1 MCFKI
6 SDFEPCEYTFE
17 PLSRMIEFALRA
29 QQFILIFYILDQS
42 KSLLEIPELKDSFV
56 ALARPFRELIN
67 LTTIYDEIANDLL
80 CTYVLE
86 KPEAFDKR
94 LDNAVNF
101 FPIFFKPAHRQLVQ
115 AHLQLKKNYYAP
127 IRDIPSSLYIINESE
142 IRNDFNRLKEKE
154 KKEVDFGQVNSALT
168 GIVSEM
174 STLNVKSLLAPFIR
188 NRRFVDYFRLLSA
201 KIASLQSVKDTSS
214 EKTFM
219 SGSSNRDEIGENLNI
234 LRTFQFNL
242 IIFLQK
248 VLSSKRDPL
257 DKIDTS
263 FPALRYAKVISQ
275 TSRRFL
281 ASILLSVFTRF
292 GPKAP
297 EPGPLNLLERL
308 SESEIQN
315 DLIEALNL
323 IISTSDTK
331 SILVLM
337 KYIIEHDLIKY
348 LRDFPKQ
355 TVTSLVKIF
364 KELPIGRNS
373 CLAIFALSKPNG
385 DPADLCRLGKKI
397 ATFVAF
403 EGTKHALNIVE
414 RLNLIK
420 QVIEIEKKA
429 ELQPDVELQRLL
441 RNLKVQTWSLMELK
455 KRNDAESAFFPRL
468 STEEENSLTFDV
480 IELDVLLDA
489 YKRKYCLYLT
499 YGFYVNYFKRDDEE
513 MVVSMFTFAAEYGIK
528 VNSENY
534 PQTFLDFFYMMKERE
549 DFEPK
554 IINLGIFIPAME
566 AKNFTHQGGRV
577 FLKNFDEYVNKRTNV
592 TAANENANPDQTPN
606 PDQHPDQAT
615 NSNPDP
621 HPDQNPDDNLGAN
634 INQEENRI
642 QEKHSRVR
650 GMININSMDPFW
662 FPRFLDEE
670 FDGIAPKFQIFTIYT
685 QHIENLMAKVRCPNT
700 FLEFISSTFSMFFCI
715 LYWVNRL
722 TRQVRKMRTK
732 PREMNTDLQDFFN
745 KQELIWLWMEEN
757 INFIRSKNHYSSGT
771 DKDVYVRVIQKKI
784 ESLAEGL
791 ADLYNDLPRT

>member
-1 MCFKI
+1 
-6 SDFEPCEYTFE
+6 
-17 PLSRMIEFALRA
+17 MIEFALRA
-29 QQFILIFYILDQS
+29 QQFILIFYVLDQN

-67 LTTIYDEIANDLL
+67 LATTYDEIANDLL

-94 LDNAVNF
+94 LDNAMNI
-101 FPIFFKPAHRQLVQ
+101 FPVFFKAAHRQLVQ

-127 IRDIPSSLYIINESE
+127 SKDIPPSHYIINESE
-142 IRNDFNRLKEKE
+142 IRNDFNRLKEEE
-154 KKEVDFGQVNSALT
+154 KKKVDFGLVNSALT

-174 STLNVKSLLAPFIR
+174 STLNIKSLLAPFIR

-214 EKTFM
+214 EKTFV
-219 SGSSNRDEIGENLNI
+219 SGSSNRDEVGENLNI

-248 VLSSKRDPL
+248 VLTSKRDPL
-257 DKIDTS
+257 DKMDKS
-263 FPALRYAKVISQ
+263 FPALRYAKVISR

-281 ASILLSVFTRF
+281 VSILLRVFTRF

-323 IISTSDTK
+323 IISTSDAEST
-331 SILVLM
+331 LVLM
-337 KYIIEHDLIKY
+337 KYIIEHDLLKY

-355 TVTSLVKIF
+355 TVTSLVRIF

-403 EGTKHALNIVE
+403 EESKHALNIVE

-420 QVIEIEKKA
+420 QVLEIEKKA
-429 ELQPDVELQRLL
+429 ELQPDVELQKLL
-441 RNLKVQTWSLMELK
+441 RNLKVQTWSLMELR
-455 KRNDAESAFFPRL
+455 KRSEAESAFFPRV
-468 STEEENSLTFDV
+468 SEEEANSLTYDV
-480 IELDVLLDA
+480 IELDVLLDV
-489 YKRKYCLYLT
+489 YKKKYCLYHT

-513 MVVSMFTFAAEYGIK
+513 MVVSMFTFAAQYGIK

-534 PQTFLDFFYMMKERE
+534 PQTFLDFFYLMKERE

-566 AKNFTHQGGRV
+566 AKNFTHQGGKF
-577 FLKNFDEYVNKRTNV
+577 FLKNFDDYVNRRTNV
-592 TAANENANPDQTPN
+592 TVANENGNPDQTPN
-606 PDQHPDQAT
+606 PD
-615 NSNPDP
+615 SNPDQTP
-621 HPDQNPDDNLGAN
+621 NPVPNPVPNPNPDDNLDAN
-634 INQEENRI
+634 INREENRI
-642 QEKHSRVR
+642 QERHDRIQ

-670 FDGIAPKFQIFTIYT
+670 FDGVVPKFQIFTIYT
-685 QHIENLMAKVRCPNT
+685 KYIEKLMAKVRCPNT

-732 PREMNTDLQDFFN
+732 PREMNTDLHDFFN
-745 KQELIWLWMEEN
+745 NQELICLWMEEN
-757 INFIRSKNHYSSGT
+757 INFIRSKNQFSSGT
-771 DKDVYVRVIQKKI
+771 DKDVYMRVIQKKI
-784 ESLAEGL
+784 ENLAEGL
-791 ADLYNDLPRT
+791 TDLYNDLPRV